1 MEVEM
6 DFPFDIFKI
15 ENNNI
20 KPEQGRIL
28 ISEPLLSDN
37 YFKRSVILLT
47 EHNEKGS
54 VGFVL
59 NNPVSVKLNDVLA
72 QFPKIDSKISIGG
85 PVGTNSVHYLHTL
98 GEMIPNS
105 VKVLGNVYWGGDFDV
120 LKQLIR
126 DGIADVSKVRF
137 FIGYSGWEPDQLD
150 REISENSWIVS
161 EMNPDAVMSSVEK
174 VTWNNTLK
182 SLGGKF
188 KLWLNFPENPG
199 MN

>member
-1 MEVEM
+1 M

-15 ENNNI
+15 DNNNI
-20 KPEQGRIL
+20 KPKQGRIL
-28 ISEPLLSDN
+28 ISDPFLADN

-59 NNPVSVKLNDVLA
+59 NNPVSVKVNDILA
-72 QFPKIDSKISIGG
+72 QFPRINSKISIGG
-85 PVGTNSVHYLHTL
+85 PVSTNTVHYLHTL
-98 GEMIPNS
+98 GDLVPNS
-105 VKVLGNVYWGGDFDV
+105 VNVIGDIYWGGDFDI
-120 LKQLIR
+120 LRQLIS

-137 FIGYSGWEPDQLD
+137 FIGYSGWEPEQLE

-161 EMNPDAVMSSVEK
+161 EMNPSAVMTSIEK
-174 VTWNNTLK
+174 ATWTQTLK
-182 SLGGKF
+182 NLGGKF